1 MLTEKAGDTYMETFY
16 ASLAVAYARGMLG
29 QQPGESDDAVLT
41 RAREAGLKLHR
52 FKHTMGLPRIRAV
65 LGILRGLEPA
75 NLLDIGSGRGV
86 FLWPLLDGFPEL
98 PVTAAE
104 RDERRLSH
112 LKAVRRGGVD
122 RLTIA
127 PGDASALSFP
137 DRSFD
142 VVTVLEVLEH
152 QDDPRPLACEAVRLA
167 ARFVI
172 ASVPSKPDDNPEHV
186 QLFTPETL
194 RELLIEAGAAKVQ
207 TDHVLNHIIAVA
219 RIDAS

>member
-1 MLTEKAGDTYMETFY
+1 MPTESGWDTHMETFY

-29 QQPGESDDAVLT
+29 QQPGESDDALLT

-65 LGILRGLEPA
+65 LGILRGLAPA

-112 LKAVRRGGVD
+112 LEAIRRGGLD

-127 PGDASALSFP
+127 PGDASALPFP

-152 QDDPRPLACEAVRLA
+152 QDHPRPLAREAVRLA

-172 ASVPSKPDDNPEHV
+172 ASVPSKPDDNPGHV